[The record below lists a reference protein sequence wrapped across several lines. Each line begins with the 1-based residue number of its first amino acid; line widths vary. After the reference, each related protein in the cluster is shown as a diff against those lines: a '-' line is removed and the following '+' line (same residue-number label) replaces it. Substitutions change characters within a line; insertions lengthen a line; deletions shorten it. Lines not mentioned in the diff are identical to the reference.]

1 MSVTNSNNL
10 FDRIA
15 DWLNRSD
22 LSSQIPSFVDLAVN
36 EMQRKLTGKIQDTVL
51 QYIVSDSDAIAK
63 SIKSP
68 LRAYSIVSITDSKGR
83 ALSPVSYSEYRN
95 ISSTSG
101 ASAVYAVSGESIY
114 IGPNPSSGD
123 SFSIQYDDGANDRI
137 RNTFS
142 VYSDQGVLASP
153 ETNIIWMFSKNN
165 LVIDSVITPVI
176 YLNVQNL
183 PSDALNTVGDR
194 IQIKG
199 ITNYSEVNP
208 NGVWDIVSISRLE
221 SSTYY
226 FLSFPEGINTSG
238 VLEYFVGLGAPAAP
252 SDAVLNA
259 SIRLD
264 KETLT
269 YPEAI
274 LMGSL
279 MFAYIYLKDDARV
292 TFFQQKFLDAIQD
305 INRKDS
311 GNLGLGRIKD
321 ESIAANGGP
330 LV

>member
-1 MSVTNSNNL
+1 MSVTNSNDL
-10 FDRIA
+10 FNRIA

-68 LRAYSIVSITDSKGR
+68 SRAYSIVSITDSNGR
-83 ALSPVSYSEYRN
+83 ALSPVSYSEYKN

-101 ASAVYAVSGESIY
+101 VSTVYAVSGEDIY

-123 SFSIQYDDGANDRI
+123 SFSIQYDDGANNRI

-142 VYSDQGVLASP
+142 VYEDQSALQSP
-153 ETNIIWMFSKNN
+153 QTNILQMYSKNN
-165 LVIDSVITPVI
+165 VLINNTVTPAIV
-176 YLNVQNL
+176 LNVQNL
-183 PSDALNTVGDR
+183 PSDTSTTVGDR
-194 IQIKG
+194 IQIKN

-208 NGVWDIVSISRLE
+208 NGVWDIVLISRLE
-221 SSTYY
+221 SNTYY
-226 FLSFPEGINTSG
+226 YLSFPEAVNTSG
-238 VLEYFVGLGAPAAP
+238 ILEYFVGLGAPAAP
-252 SDAVLNA
+252 SDTVLNA
-259 SIRLD
+259 SIRVD

>member
-1 MSVTNSNNL
+1 MALTNSNDL

-68 LRAYSIVSITDSKGR
+68 LRAYSIVSITDSNGR
-83 ALSPVSYSEYRN
+83 ALSPVSYSEYKN

-101 ASAVYAVSGESIY
+101 ASTVYAVSGGDIY

-137 RNTFS
+137 RTTFS
-142 VYSDQGVLASP
+142 VYEDQSALESP
-153 ETNIIWMFSKNN
+153 QTNILQMYSKNN
-165 LVIDSVITPVI
+165 LQINNTVTPVI
-176 YLNVQNL
+176 FLNVQNL
-183 PSDALNTVGDR
+183 PSDTITTVGDR

-208 NGVWDIVSISRLE
+208 NGVWDIVVISRFE
-221 SSTYY
+221 SNTHYY
-226 FLSFPEGINTSG
+226 LSFPEAINTSG
-238 VLEYFVGLGAPAAP
+238 ILEYFVGFSAPAAP
-252 SDAVLNA
+252 SDTVLNA
-259 SIRLD
+259 SIRVD

>member
-1 MSVTNSNNL
+1 MPITSSNDL
-10 FDRIA
+10 EARVS

-22 LSSQIPSFVDLAVN
+22 LSSQIPDFIDLAVN

-51 QYIVSDSDAIAK
+51 LYRVSDADASAK
-63 SIKSP
+63 KIKSP

-83 ALSPVSYSEYRN
+83 ALSPVSYSEYKN

-101 ASAVYAVSGESIY
+101 TSTVYAVSGEDIY

-123 SFSIQYDDGANDRI
+123 SFSIQYDDGANNRI
-137 RNTFS
+137 KTTFS
-142 VYSDQGVLASP
+142 EYAPQSLLESP
-153 ETNIIWMFSKNN
+153 ETNILYMFSKNN
-165 LVIDSVITPVI
+165 LLINGNVTPALV
-176 YLNVQNL
+176 LNAQNL
-183 PSDALNTVGDR
+183 PSESLLSVGDR
-194 IQIKG
+194 IEIKR

-208 NGVWDIVSISRLE
+208 NGAWDIVEILAQE
-221 SSTYY
+221 SSTFYY
-226 FLSFPEGINTSG
+226 LSFPEAASTSG
-238 VLEYFVGLGAPAAP
+238 VVEYFVGLGQPSAP
-252 SDAVLNA
+252 SDTYLRPY
-259 SIRLD
+259 IKED
-264 KETLT
+264 KGLLT

-274 LMGSL
+274 LMGAL

>member
-1 MSVTNSNNL
+1 MSVTNSNDL
-10 FDRIA
+10 FNRIA

-51 QYIVSDSDAIAK
+51 QYIVSNSDAIAK

-68 LRAYSIVSITDSKGR
+68 LRAYSIVSITDSNGR
-83 ALSPVSYSEYRN
+83 ALSPVSYSEYKN

-101 ASAVYAVSGESIY
+101 VSTVYAVSGEDIY

-142 VYSDQGVLASP
+142 VYEDQSALESP
-153 ETNIIWMFSKNN
+153 QTNILQMYSKNN
-165 LVIDSVITPVI
+165 LLINNTVTPAIV
-176 YLNVQNL
+176 LNVQNL
-183 PSDALNTVGDR
+183 PSDTITTVGDR

-208 NGVWDIVSISRLE
+208 NGVWDIVLISRLE
-221 SSTYY
+221 SNTYY
-226 FLSFPEGINTSG
+226 YLNFPEAVNTSG
-238 VLEYFVGLGAPAAP
+238 ILEYFVGLGAPAAP
-252 SDAVLNA
+252 SDTVLNA
-259 SIRLD
+259 SIRAD

-292 TFFQQKFLDAIQD
+292 TFFQQKFLDSIQD